1 MIAIDTNVVVRY
13 LVADEPEQFE
23 RATAL
28 IEGRPVFVCTTV
40 ILEVEWVLRAI
51 YRLDRSAILHGLRDF
66 AALPTVAVEDRS
78 ILSQAL
84 DCADQG
90 MDFADALHLASSAA
104 CDAFASF
111 DRDLARTATRLGA
124 LAVRAP

>member
-13 LVADEPEQFE
+13 LVADDTEQFG
-23 RATAL
+23 RAAGL

-51 YRLDRSAILHGLRDF
+51 YRLDRPAILRGLHDF

-78 ILSQAL
+78 VLSQAL
-84 DCADQG
+84 DWADQG
-90 MDFADALHLASSAA
+90 MDFADALHLASAEK
-104 CDAFASF
+104 CEAFASF
-111 DRDLARTATRLGA
+111 DRDLAKTAARLGA
-124 LAVRAP
+124 VAVGAP